1 MSASK
6 LYKEIKAKM
15 GDLKKLDNQAQMLKR
30 EGKYDEFR
38 KVTDQL
44 IAQNEAVANW
54 MRGIV
59 QSRTDEICQMIRRK
73 SWPAG
78 LPFLYGAVTDA
89 SYPEA
94 IQALGLLSD
103 PELKRILPSECYVR
117 YKGVRR

>member
-44 IAQNEAVANW
+44 IAQNEAVSNW

-59 QSRTDEICQMIRRK
+59 QSRTDEICQLIRRK

-78 LPFLYGAVTDA
+78 LPFLSGAVTEA
-89 SYPEA
+89 SYSEA

-103 PELKRILPSECYVR
+103 PELKRLLPAECYVR